1 MLARL
6 QFLEDH
12 IIQLEK
18 EYPPWAALH
27 FNQPNRGVSSR
38 GDTFP
43 YSLTM
48 CSQWPPPPRQTPI
61 IVPSHLTAKDA
72 SVERSTVSTNPL
84 SNADEA
90 AGALTK
96 GKNKNKS
103 SLHRA
108 VMEKLEV
115 QKAMNDL
122 AGTKRAG

>member
-1 MLARL
+1 MLFA
-6 QFLEDH
+6 
-12 IIQLEK
+12 
-18 EYPPWAALH
+18 
-27 FNQPNRGVSSR
+27 
-38 GDTFP
+38 

-61 IVPSHLTAKDA
+61 IVPSHLTTKEG
-72 SVERSTVSTNPL
+72 SVECNTVLAQGGVGNV
-84 SNADEA
+84 DEV
-90 AGALTK
+90 AGTVAK

-122 AGTKRAG
+122 AGTQRTG